1 MANPIIP
8 KERASANEKSLFVR
22 EMSAYPCPGLENC
35 VHINHNANDVWN
47 DQKCTWRMG
56 YICQYYV
63 SGSPLQ
69 PPQPPADGA
78 CPNDQWLKYAGICYY
93 ASHKDK
99 AINTAA
105 EVFIIFL
112 SQKYFFKLFFQTKCN
127 TMLGSSSSV
136 KPTLAIMPTHWH
148 QAFIA
153 AELYSDSWIGIHSE
167 SAKEPF
173 YFSDRPSTPANQRK

>member
-1 MANPIIP
+1 MLTGRRGNPIIT
-8 KERASANEKSLFVR
+8 KERVSANGNRRLFSKT
-22 EMSAYPCPGLENC
+22 SAHSCLGLENC
-35 VHINHNANDVWN
+35 VHLNHNANDVWN

-93 ASHKDK
+93 IGHKDK

-105 EVFIIFL
+105 EVFIFYNRDIFPQIDL
-112 SQKYFFKLFFQTKCN
+112 
-127 TMLGSSSSV
+127 
-136 KPTLAIMPTHWH
+136 I
-148 QAFIA
+148 
-153 AELYSDSWIGIHSE
+153 
-167 SAKEPF
+167 
-173 YFSDRPSTPANQRK
+173 FSDQVQHNAWRQLIS